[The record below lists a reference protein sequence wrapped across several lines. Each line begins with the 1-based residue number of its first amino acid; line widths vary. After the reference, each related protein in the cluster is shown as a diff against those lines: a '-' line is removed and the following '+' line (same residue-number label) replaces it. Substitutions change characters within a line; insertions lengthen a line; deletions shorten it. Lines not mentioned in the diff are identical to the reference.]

1 MGMWLEYG
9 EAAFDEARERGLP
22 VLVLIGAARCPASA
36 RMRSG
41 LEARAG
47 ALEGRFVLVAAS
59 REDHPEVDAEH
70 RGAGWPTLA
79 VLGCDGTRSRRIETA
94 DPEEAV
100 TRLLSDEAAP
110 SDLRRANHVAAVDR
124 IGEVLLEAADPEWGG
139 WGARQKF
146 PHPDALHMLL
156 VRWSETGDERMLR
169 TVTRT
174 LRSMQGRPI
183 RDELDGGFYR
193 YATER
198 DWSAPSA
205 EKPLLSNAKRLL
217 AYAEAYQV
225 LGEPSF
231 RDTALDSAAWMNRAL
246 RDEETGAYRAR
257 AELHPEAARLRTSE
271 GRAALPSPTVDPTIH
286 ADRNAWAV
294 MGLLKAGLVLE
305 EPGLVSRALAALDV
319 VLARMFEPSRG
330 VYAYWTGSWN
340 QPGDLRQQAAV
351 LRALVDAV
359 HSAGANRYLEPAKA
373 IAAWTD
379 EHLTAT
385 DGSFRG
391 DLHQRELPAVERSTE
406 DLKANAL
413 MAEGLLRLA
422 VLTERTAGRRA
433 PGRPSRPSW
442 VPSAPT
448 GTRGRPTAAPSTC
461 WCTPPPRHDRR
472 TGGRPPPSGPRPRC
486 AATLRREP
494 RHPHGRPR
502 RRARTGG
509 EARHRPVQP
518 EPRDRPAR
526 WTHPR
531 RDGRPQRL
539 PALMAGSER
548 G

>member
-1 MGMWLEYG
+1 MWLDHG
-9 EAAFDEARERGLP
+9 TAAFDEARERGLP
-22 VLVLIGAARCPASA
+22 VLVLISAARCPASA
-36 RMRSG
+36 RMRRG
-41 LEARAG
+41 LEERAG
-47 ALEGRFVLVAAS
+47 ALEGRFVLVSAS

-79 VLGCDGTRSRRIETA
+79 ILGCDGTRSRRIETA

-231 RDTALDSAAWMNRAL
+231 RDTALDIAAWMDRAL
-246 RDEETGAYRAR
+246 RDDATGAYRAGE
-257 AELHPEAARLRTSE
+257 ELHPEAARLGTAE

-286 ADRNAWAV
+286 ADRNAWAA
-294 MGLLKAGLVLE
+294 MGLLKTGLVLE
-305 EPGLVSRALAALDV
+305 EPGLVLRALAALDF

-330 VYAYWTGSWN
+330 VYAYWNGTWN

-359 HSAGANRYLEPAKA
+359 HAAGANRYLDPARA

-379 EHLTAT
+379 EHLSAS

-422 VLTERTAGRRA
+422 VLTGE
-433 PGRPSRPSW
+433 
-442 VPSAPT
+442 
-448 GTRGRPTAAPSTC
+448 
-461 WCTPPPRHDRR
+461 DRWQ
-472 TGGRPPPSGPRPRC
+472 
-486 AATLRREP
+486 A
-494 RHPHGRPR
+494 
-502 RRARTGG
+502 RARTALEAFLGAERSHGYEGAAYGRALDLLVHAPLHVTIAGPADDPLRADLARAARRPYVASRVTLTVDPAGEPGLGARLGIDPSSPSHAIVQRGG
-509 EARHRPVQP
+509 LTLAVT
-518 EPRDRPAR
+518 D
-526 WTHPR
+526 
-531 RDGRPQRL
+531 DPQRL

>member
-1 MGMWLEYG
+1 MWLEYG

-79 VLGCDGTRSRRIETA
+79 VLDGGGTRSQRIETA
-94 DPEEAV
+94 DPDEAV
-100 TRLLSDEAAP
+100 SRLLSGGAAP
-110 SDLRRANHVAAVDR
+110 ADDQLTDHVAAVDR
-124 IGEVLLEAADPEWGG
+124 IAEVLLETADPEWGG

-183 RDELDGGFYR
+183 RDDLDGGFYR

-225 LGEPSF
+225 LGEASF
-231 RDTALDSAAWMNRAL
+231 RDTALDIAAWMNRAL
-246 RDEETGAYRAR
+246 RDEETGAYRASE
-257 AELHPEAARLRTSE
+257 ELHPEAARLRTSE

-305 EPGLVSRALAALDV
+305 EPGLVSRALAALDF
-319 VLARMFEPSRG
+319 VLARMFDPSRG
-330 VYAYWTGSWN
+330 VYAYWNGSWN

-391 DLHQRELPAVERSTE
+391 DLHQRELPAIERSTE

-422 VLTERTAGRRA
+422 VLTGDARWQA
-433 PGRPSRPSW
+433 
-442 VPSAPT
+442 
-448 GTRGRPTAAPSTC
+448 
-461 WCTPPPRHDRR
+461 
-472 TGGRPPPSGPRPRC
+472 
-486 AATLRREP
+486 
-494 RHPHGRPR
+494 
-502 RRARTGG
+502 RARTALGAFLGAERPHGYEGAGYGRALDLLAHAPLHVTIVGPADDPLRARLADAARRPYVASRVTLTVDPVAETELATRLGLDPSDSSHALVQRGG
-509 EARHRPVQP
+509 LTLAVT
-518 EPRDRPAR
+518 D
-526 WTHPR
+526 
-531 RDGRPQRL
+531 DPQRL

>member
-1 MGMWLEYG
+1 MWAEHD
-9 EAAFDEARERGLP
+9 EAAFEEARERGLP
-22 VLVLIGAARCPASA
+22 VLVLIGTARCPASA
-36 RMRSG
+36 RMRRG
-41 LEARAG
+41 LEERAG
-47 ALEGRFVLVAAS
+47 ALEGRFVLVSAD

-70 RGAGWPTLA
+70 RGAGWPTLV
-79 VLGCDGTRSRRIETA
+79 VLDSDGTRSRRIETA

-100 TRLLSDEAAP
+100 TRLLSGETAP
-110 SDLRRANHVAAVDR
+110 DDDRRPAHVTAVSR
-124 IGEVLLEAADPEWGG
+124 IGDVLLETADPEWGG

-183 RDELDGGFYR
+183 HDGLDGGFYR

-231 RDTALDSAAWMNRAL
+231 RDTALDIAAWMDRAL
-246 RDEETGAYRAR
+246 RDERTGAYRASE
-257 AELHPEAARLRTSE
+257 ELHPEAARLRTAE

-294 MGLLKAGLVLE
+294 MGLLKAGLVLQ
-305 EPGLVSRALAALDV
+305 EPGLVSRALAALDF

-330 VYAYWTGSWN
+330 VYAYWNGTWN

-359 HSAGANRYLEPAKA
+359 HSAGVNHYLEPAQA
-373 IAAWTD
+373 IAVWAD
-379 EHLTAT
+379 ERLTAT
-385 DGSFRG
+385 DGSFRS
-391 DLHQRELPAVERSTE
+391 DLHQRELPAIERSTE

-422 VLTERTAGRRA
+422 VLTGE
-433 PGRPSRPSW
+433 
-442 VPSAPT
+442 
-448 GTRGRPTAAPSTC
+448 TRWQA
-461 WCTPPPRHDRR
+461 
-472 TGGRPPPSGPRPRC
+472 
-486 AATLRREP
+486 
-494 RHPHGRPR
+494 
-502 RRARTGG
+502 RARAAL
-509 EARHRPVQP
+509 EAFLGAERSHGY
-518 EPRDRPAR
+518 EGAGY
-526 WTHPR
+526 
-531 RDGRPQRL
+531 GR
-539 PALMAGSER
+539 ALDLLVHAPLHVTIV
-548 G
+548 